1 MYAEDENDFPKDP
14 ALPLLKLHFL
24 KGHADGHLDNNFWMH
39 KAIALAE
46 L

>member
-1 MYAEDENDFPKDP
+1 MYAEDENDFQGPSTSS
-14 ALPLLKLHFL
+14 AELHFL

-39 KAIALAE
+39 KTNALAE